1 MNKISLTLTI
11 VLGLMFVILS
21 SPSFR
26 GGSSLK
32 ELTTEPLFRV
42 AVLAVI
48 LYVTTQAFG
57 IGLLLTLVFLVCVVI
72 DGAPLEGYMNYG
84 KPVADCDNYADQ
96 TPEYPQGA
104 FYPLSA

>member
-11 VLGLMFVILS
+11 ILGLMFVILS
-21 SPSFR
+21 SPTFR
-26 GGSSLK
+26 GGYSLK

-42 AVLAVI
+42 AVLSVI

-57 IGLLLTLVFLVCVVI
+57 MGLLLTLAFLICLVI

-84 KPVADCDNYADQ
+84 KPVADCDNYIDQ
-96 TPEYPQGA
+96 SPQYPQGA
-104 FYPLSA
+104 FYPLSP